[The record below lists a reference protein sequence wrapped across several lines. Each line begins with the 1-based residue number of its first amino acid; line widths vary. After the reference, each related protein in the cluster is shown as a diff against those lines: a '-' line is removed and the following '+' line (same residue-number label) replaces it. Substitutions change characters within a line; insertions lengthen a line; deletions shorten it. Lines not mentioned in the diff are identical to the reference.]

1 MCGRASL
8 TVNEA
13 ELEERFDSDFYSED
27 LERYNPIPN
36 YNIAPTHFLP
46 LLIDKHPGQ
55 FQIYRWGLIPFWSK
69 DIKIASK
76 MINTRV
82 ETILEKPYF
91 KTAVQSRRCI
101 VPLDGFY
108 EWQKTESGEKH
119 PLRIQV
125 KSEKIFATAG
135 IYDSWRSPDGSLL
148 NSFSILTCPSN
159 ELMKPIHDRM
169 PVILSRQAEKW
180 WLSPENTWNDLLGL
194 MVPYE
199 SDDMKA
205 YRVKELVNQVKNNSA
220 ELLEPYESN
229 N

>member
-1 MCGRASL
+1 MEAGKLLLNRLPSIPFFCITMCGRASL

-82 ETILEKPYF
+82 ETILENLILKLQF
-91 KTAVQSRRCI
+91 NHAGALFLWMVFT
-101 VPLDGFY
+101 
-108 EWQKTESGEKH
+108 SGKRQNREK
-119 PLRIQV
+119 
-125 KSEKIFATAG
+125 
-135 IYDSWRSPDGSLL
+135 
-148 NSFSILTCPSN
+148 NIL
-159 ELMKPIHDRM
+159 
-169 PVILSRQAEKW
+169 
-180 WLSPENTWNDLLGL
+180 
-194 MVPYE
+194 
-199 SDDMKA
+199 
-205 YRVKELVNQVKNNSA
+205 
-220 ELLEPYESN
+220 
-229 N
+229 